1 MKYLMLFLEGFITFI
16 SPCILPMLPIYFSY
30 LAGEAGNDSN
40 SRLGKFKLIVNS
52 LGFIFG
58 FTIIFVALGAFSGS
72 LGQLVVQNI
81 RMVNI
86 IAGLVMILFGLN
98 FIGIIRIGFLNKNIS
113 FGKLKDKMG
122 FFASLIFGLTF
133 GISFSPCV
141 GAFLGSALAL
151 AASEGSAISGI
162 FMLLTYSLGLGIPFL
177 ISAIL
182 VDQFQSSFN
191 FIRKH
196 QKKINLFS
204 GIFLILMGIIT
215 ALGIF
220 NDFAGLFL

>member
-30 LAGEAGNDSN
+30 LAGEAGNDST
-40 SRLGKFKLIVNS
+40 SRFGKFKLIVNS

-215 ALGIF
+215 SLGIF
-220 NDFAGLFL
+220 NNFAGLFL

>member
-1 MKYLMLFLEGFITFI
+1 MKYLMVFLEGFITFI

-30 LAGEAGNDSN
+30 LAGESASESN
-40 SRLGKFKLIVNS
+40 SKFGKFKLIGNS

-58 FTIIFVALGAFSGS
+58 FTIIFVLLGAFSGS
-72 LGQLVVQNI
+72 IGQLVSQNI
-81 RMVNI
+81 RLVNI
-86 IAGLVMILFGLN
+86 VAGFVMILFGLN

-162 FMLLTYSLGLGIPFL
+162 LMLLTYSMGLGIPFL
-177 ISAIL
+177 ISAVL
-182 VDQFQSSFN
+182 VDQFQTSFS

-196 QKKINLFS
+196 QKKINIFS
-204 GIFLILMGIIT
+204 GVFLILMGIIT
-215 ALGIF
+215 ALGLF

>member
-1 MKYLMLFLEGFITFI
+1 
-16 SPCILPMLPIYFSY
+16 
-30 LAGEAGNDSN
+30 
-40 SRLGKFKLIVNS
+40 
-52 LGFIFG
+52 
-58 FTIIFVALGAFSGS
+58 
-72 LGQLVVQNI
+72 
-81 RMVNI
+81 
-86 IAGLVMILFGLN
+86 LN